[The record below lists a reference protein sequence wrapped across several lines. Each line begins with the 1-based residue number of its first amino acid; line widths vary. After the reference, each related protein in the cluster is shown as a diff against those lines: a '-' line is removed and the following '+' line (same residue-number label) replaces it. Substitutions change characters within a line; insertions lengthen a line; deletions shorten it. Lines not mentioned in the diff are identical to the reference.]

1 MRAAVGTDRDARVRR
16 ADLHVK
22 VAIAH
27 GVANLVVSTAGTE
40 HGEGPRVGDMARKS
54 KASCHVDHVLLGDT
68 AVEKLVRVFGRGSG
82 ELLGSGGTGEVGV
95 DRDDGHTL
103 LREFGERRTEGGA
116 SREFLFGH
124 FGACELNHGKP
135 PHHAPLQARRARLQ
149 AARRTAPCR
158 ASQPRS
164 P

>member
-1 MRAAVGTDRDARVRR
+1 MRAAVGADRDARVRR
-16 ADLHVK
+16 TDLHIE

-27 GVANLVVSTAGTE
+27 GVADLVVSTASAE
-40 HGEGPRVGDMARKS
+40 HGERPRVGDMTRKGKARRD
-54 KASCHVDHVLLGDT
+54 VNHVLLGDT
-68 AVEKLVRVFGRGSG
+68 AVEKLIRVFGRGSG
-82 ELLGSGGTGEVGV
+82 ELLGGGGTGEVGV

-116 SREFLFGH
+116 GREFLFGH

-135 PHHAPLQARRARLQ
+135 PHHTPLQARRARLQ

-158 ASQPRS
+158 ANQPRS

>member
-1 MRAAVGTDRDARVRR
+1 MRAAVGTDRDTCVRR
-16 ADLHVK
+16 ADLHIE

-27 GVANLVVSTAGTE
+27 GVANLVVSTAGAE
-40 HGEGPRVGDMARKS
+40 HGEGPRVGDMTRKG
-54 KASCHVDHVLLGDT
+54 KASCHVNHVLLGDT
-68 AVEKLVRVFGRGSG
+68 AVEKLVGVLGRGSG
-82 ELLGSGGTGEVGV
+82 ELLGGGGTGEVGV
-95 DRDDGHTL
+95 DRDDGHAL
-103 LREFGERRTEGGA
+103 LRKFGERRTEGGA